1 MLKLLR
7 RLAPCLAL
15 LGFLAPSW
23 AQTLPQGVAQVR
35 SVEGIDEYRLANG
48 LQILLVPDDSKKR
61 SGPAAILY
69 IPPDWP
75 C

>member
-23 AQTLPQGVAQVR
+23 AQTLPAGVTKVR
-35 SVEGIDEYRLANG
+35 SVEGIDEYLSTMYVG
-48 LQILLVPDDSKKR
+48 
-61 SGPAAILY
+61 
-69 IPPDWP
+69 IPSPF
-75 C
+75 